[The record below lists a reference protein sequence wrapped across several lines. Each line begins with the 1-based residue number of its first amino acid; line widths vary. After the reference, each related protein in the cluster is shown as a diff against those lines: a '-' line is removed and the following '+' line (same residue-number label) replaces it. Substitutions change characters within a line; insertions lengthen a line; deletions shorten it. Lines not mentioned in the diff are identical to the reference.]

1 MSDQHISSDAIERRR
16 FWVSEIVKISG
27 TFDDDSTRVESELM
41 SEVEKFG
48 LPSLLDHLRLCG
60 DIPESY
66 GHDTSEEKLYSK
78 YTDILLAVAFR
89 QIGLQSLVLT
99 ERADVADVEVIGNGY
114 DFVADAKAFRLSRTA
129 KNQKDFKIQAM
140 DGWKHGKKYAVLVAP
155 LYQLPNRSSQI
166 YQQAIARD
174 VCILSYSHL
183 AILLRYG
190 AEEGSEAAQE
200 LLVQV
205 LQEISRLNPSK
216 DSYAYWRA
224 VNERMLGA
232 GKLVEDL
239 WKIEKQVT
247 LESIAAAK
255 EEGLRYL
262 AEERARIMKLSRDEA
277 IRQLIDV
284 HKLDN
289 RERQIRNVADTGLL
303 DVRTMMD

>member
-1 MSDQHISSDAIERRR
+1 MSDQHISAEAIERRR

-27 TFDDDSTRVESELM
+27 TFGDDSSRVESELM
-41 SEVEKFG
+41 SEVQRYG

-89 QIGLQSLVLT
+89 QIGFQSLVLT
-99 ERADVADVEVIGNGY
+99 ERADAADVEVIGSGY
-114 DFVADAKAFRLSRTA
+114 NFVADAKAFRLSRTA
-129 KNQKDFKIQAM
+129 KNQKDFKVQAM
-140 DGWKHGKKYAVLVAP
+140 DGWKHGKEYAVLVAP

-166 YQQAIARD
+166 YQQAITRD

-190 AEEGSEAAQE
+190 ALEGSDAAQE
-200 LLVQV
+200 LLLQV
-205 LQEISRLNPSK
+205 LQEVSRLNPSK
-216 DSYAYWRA
+216 DSYPYWRA

-239 WKIEKQVT
+239 WKVEKRVT

-262 AEERARIMKLSRDEA
+262 AEERARIMSLSRDEA
-277 IRQLIDV
+277 IGQLINV
-284 HKLDN
+284 HKLEN
-289 RERQIRNVADTGLL
+289 RARQISSVADSGLL
-303 DVRTMMD
+303 DVPTAII